1 VSAAQLAALIAAGFF
16 AVGVCALVFVL
27 LRLAGLISRANRI
40 LTDYSGRASALIQQA
55 QAAVSRTNEQLAR
68 TDSVTASMDE
78 VTANMAELS
87 GHVSALAGLARG
99 ISAGLGGPLLRVA
112 AFAYG
117 VRRAVSLRR
126 APGVMSELEGRVTGA
141 PEASG
146 KLSAAARNQGVLA
159 SREAAARS
167 VPDPRTAGRNA
178 LPAGRGALT
187 GRARL
192 RGGMPRQRIASGSA
206 GREEARR

>member
-1 VSAAQLAALIAAGFF
+1 MSAAQLAALIAAGFF
-16 AVGVCALVFVL
+16 AVGVCAGVFVL
-27 LRLAGLISRANRI
+27 LRLAGLISSANRI
-40 LTDYSGRASALIQQA
+40 LTDYGDQASALIEQA

-68 TDSVTASMDE
+68 TDSITASMDE

-99 ISAGLGGPLLRVA
+99 ISAGLGTPLLRVA
-112 AFAYG
+112 AFAFG
-117 VRRAVSLRR
+117 VRRAVSLRWR
-126 APGVMSELEGRVTGA
+126 TGVAAGPNHGRL
-141 PEASG
+141 ASQQ
-146 KLSAAARNQGVLA
+146 AAARAMPGA
-159 SREAAARS
+159 
-167 VPDPRTAGRNA
+167 RTAGRDA

-192 RGGMPRQRIASGSA
+192 RGGLARQRIGSGPA

>member
-16 AVGVCALVFVL
+16 AAGVCALVFVL

-40 LTDYSGRASALIQQA
+40 LTDYSGRASALIEQA

-68 TDSVTASMDE
+68 TDTITASMDE

-112 AFAYG
+112 AFAFG

-126 APGVMSELEGRVTGA
+126 APGV
-141 PEASG
+141 
-146 KLSAAARNQGVLA
+146 AAVRNQGVLA
-159 SREAAARS
+159 SREAAASS
-167 VPDPRTAGRNA
+167 VPDPPAARGKV

-192 RGGMPRQRIASGSA
+192 RGGMPTQRIASDTA

>member
-1 VSAAQLAALIAAGFF
+1 MSAAQLAALIAAGFF
-16 AVGVCALVFVL
+16 AVGVCAGVFVL

-40 LTDYSGRASALIQQA
+40 LTDYGDRASALIEQA

-68 TDSVTASMDE
+68 TDSITASMDE

-99 ISAGLGGPLLRVA
+99 ISAGLGAPLLRVA
-112 AFAYG
+112 AFAFG

-126 APGVMSELEGRVTGA
+126 PPGV
-141 PEASG
+141 
-146 KLSAAARNQGVLA
+146 AAVRNQGVLT

-178 LPAGRGALT
+178 LSAGRGALT

-192 RGGMPRQRIASGSA
+192 RGGMPRQRTPSGSA